1 MHKTLRCF
9 GAPLVITGLG
19 TLPGTMFGTT
29 TATAKAWTVTDG
41 SIRLIARDPVLDS
54 FGSAPLWTL
63 ILES

>member
-1 MHKTLRCF
+1 MHKTPRCF
-9 GAPLVITGLG
+9 GAPLGLTGLG
-19 TLPGTMFGTT
+19 VLPGAVFGTT

-41 SIRLIARDPVLDS
+41 SIRLITRDAVLDS